1 MKTTAQSSR
10 PCPPRRPTNLD
21 LDQLEF
27 ERQPMVNW
35 LGPLGLAITGLESAM
50 SSIFGSYADK
60 REVQGAFA
68 LSQLYFDYSREEGD
82 FVVDYVADL
91 GDGFDSTYAVAL
103 TLARP
108 VIRPAGCGEDLPRG
122 RLLVMGGD
130 QVYPTAKLEQ
140 YRNRMLGP
148 YNAAL
153 PCVVEGKP
161 PELFAIPGNHD
172 WYDGLTTFLRLFCQ
186 SRPESTRWV
195 GGWRTRQERSYFALR
210 LPRGW
215 WLWGIDVQLH
225 SEFDKPQLDYFLEVG
240 RTMQAE
246 EGEQRVILVTGQPSW
261 IHSGAD
267 DPVAPRRRRWPR
279 QSIPPSDEFSRL
291 AYFERNLVRA
301 AGARLCLVLSGDLHH
316 YCRYEELAALSS
328 APRTRRITSGGGGAY
343 VFGTHQLPARVELTE
358 SPAPHAAPTA
368 YVRQATYPSE
378 VDSKRLARGV
388 LGLPFRNRGFAALL
402 AILYFLFA
410 WLLESASQAVPERA
424 GVTGGPAALSESI
437 AGWGLSGG
445 KLWKVWEV
453 LVVSPAASAM
463 AALVLG
469 SLVGY
474 SLAAGRAHRPWLPV
488 LGLVHGIAHLLL
500 AVWLIGGLAA
510 FNTRI
515 LPAASQGLVSWTGW
529 PLDFTWRADHPFA
542 VTIFTFEMVVVG
554 GLLGALLFSLYL
566 LLASRVFTAHTNE
579 IYSSQRIA
587 DYKNFLRLVIRLDGS
602 LQVHPIG
609 IDRVPRAWRAV
620 PKAPS
625 PMAPW
630 IEPKGEEIESHLI
643 EGPITIR

>member
-1 MKTTAQSSR
+1 
-10 PCPPRRPTNLD
+10 
-21 LDQLEF
+21 
-27 ERQPMVNW
+27 MVNW
-35 LGPLGLAITGLESAM
+35 LGPLGLAVTGLESLM

-68 LSQLYFDYSREEGD
+68 LSHLYFDYSPERGD
-82 FVVDYVADL
+82 FVLDYVADL

-108 VIRPAGCGEDLPRG
+108 AVRPAGCAEDLPRG

-148 YNAAL
+148 YGAAL
-153 PCVVEGKP
+153 PCVVDGRP

-186 SRPESTRWV
+186 SRPGSTRWV

-240 RTMQAE
+240 QLMQAE

-267 DPVAPRRRRWPR
+267 DPSAPRRRRLPR
-279 QSIPPSDEFSRL
+279 RSIPPSDEFSRL
-291 AYFERNLVRA
+291 AYFERNLVRGA

-316 YCRYEELAALSS
+316 YCRYEEVAATPG
-328 APRTRRITSGGGGAY
+328 APVTQRITSGGGGAY
-343 VFGTHQLPARVELTE
+343 LFGTHQLPERIELE
-358 SPAPHAAPTA
+358 SAAAGAAPAA
-368 YVRQATYPSE
+368 YRRKVTYPAE
-378 VDSKRLARGV
+378 ADSKRLARRV
-388 LGLPFRNRGFAALL
+388 LALPFRNRGFATLL
-402 AILYFLFA
+402 AVLYYLFA

-424 GVTGGPAALSESI
+424 GAACGPAALSASI
-437 AGWGLSGG
+437 AGWALSWAD
-445 KLWKVWEV
+445 LWRVWEV

-463 AALVLG
+463 ALLVLG
-469 SLVGY
+469 SLLGY
-474 SLAAGRAHRPWLPV
+474 ALAPGRAHRPWLPI
-488 LGLVHGIAHLLL
+488 LGLLHGVAHLLL
-500 AVWLIGGLAA
+500 AVWLIGGLADL
-510 FNTRI
+510 NTRV
-515 LPAASQGLVSWTGW
+515 LPAASRRLADWSGW
-529 PLDFTWRADHPFA
+529 PVDFGWRATHPFA
-542 VTIFTFEMVVVG
+542 VTLFTAEMLLLG

-566 LLASRVFTAHTNE
+566 LLASRLFTAHTNE

-587 DYKNFLRLVIRLDGS
+587 DYKNFLRLVIREDGS
-602 LQVHPIG
+602 LQVHPVG
-609 IDRVPRAWRAV
+609 IDRVPRRWRAV
-620 PKAPS
+620 PDPV
-625 PMAPW
+625 PPTVPW
-630 IEPKGEEIESHLI
+630 IEPDGAEIETHLI
-643 EGPITIR
+643 EGPITVR